1 MDRHTVV
8 NFGAIIVTGIIISVL
23 IALATPFGNMIGEAL
38 VSYITHEKQWTDT
51 KLEENLSD
59 KTGKDMEALF
69 DTTEALAPGLYPHG
83 SSFATLTEEE
93 LIKGFQW
100 TEDNIITSCQLSA
113 DELVGDLVLP
123 NNTTNVSTSVF
134 AGFNKLTVVRL
145 APQTKLIGIKTFQN
159 CSELTTFIAGK
170 SLSTISDSAFIG
182 CKKLEYVSLN
192 TNLQK
197 ICYNAFGDCPLLT
210 TIQFEG
216 TRGEWNSIN
225 KESGWA
231 SNSLKE
237 IVCSD
242 GTIKTNQ

>member
-1 MDRHTVV
+1 M
-8 NFGAIIVTGIIISVL
+8 
-23 IALATPFGNMIGEAL
+23 
-38 VSYITHEKQWTDT
+38 
-51 KLEENLSD
+51 
-59 KTGKDMEALF
+59 
-69 DTTEALAPGLYPHG
+69 
-83 SSFATLTEEE
+83 
-93 LIKGFQW
+93 
-100 TEDNIITSCQLSA
+100 
-113 DELVGDLVLP
+113 LP

-192 TNLQK
+192 ANLQK

-242 GTIKTNQ
+242 GTIKTN